1 MYTGVNAREHLL
13 DHHTELDAKINSSN
27 YDEVKFLAHVHL
39 AMVACMSNRRPRLNI
54 TSPGR
59 TIPSVDIHQQPQ
71 QPSQSTFPLPCS
83 DEERKSLARGLVQ
96 IAPGSSHNAHHIQAM
111 VMYVEDPEQT
121 MSVMTRETN
130 DFFVWALSG
139 EPNSRPSKDYQALDA
154 LIKNGSLVTVKNREG
169 KDFFAVAD
177 GVSCRGIQCPF
188 HPTHKHD
195 IMQCLVG
202 YLGNGLPLEFKL
214 AVGEEAKRVRSS
226 KGGVAANQFRSEA
239 IKEFLLGKLHVDLRS
254 NPVLKAWKDRSASD
268 NIKSIQAV
276 IHDSVK
282 LMSDPDIPGFK
293 SPSQNGHSHFR
304 QLMATT
310 AAELLSGG
318 CMFNMVVSPLSGKL
332 CGVNDPPS
340 VDFGDLESSEN
351 TFCSLFVEGRRDG
364 LSCPMGIPSFPSL
377 IDKTTLAKLE

>member
-1 MYTGVNAREHLL
+1 M
-13 DHHTELDAKINSSN
+13 
-27 YDEVKFLAHVHL
+27 
-39 AMVACMSNRRPRLNI
+39 
-54 TSPGR
+54 
-59 TIPSVDIHQQPQ
+59 
-71 QPSQSTFPLPCS
+71 
-83 DEERKSLARGLVQ
+83 
-96 IAPGSSHNAHHIQAM
+96 
-111 VMYVEDPEQT
+111 
-121 MSVMTRETN
+121 
-130 DFFVWALSG
+130 
-139 EPNSRPSKDYQALDA
+139 
-154 LIKNGSLVTVKNREG
+154 
-169 KDFFAVAD
+169 
-177 GVSCRGIQCPF
+177 
-188 HPTHKHD
+188 
-195 IMQCLVG
+195 
-202 YLGNGLPLEFKL
+202 
-214 AVGEEAKRVRSS
+214 
-226 KGGVAANQFRSEA
+226 
-239 IKEFLLGKLHVDLRS
+239 DLRS

-318 CMFNMVVSPLSGKL
+318 CMFNTVVSPVSGKL
-332 CGVNDPPS
+332 CGVDDAPS